1 MLTIFFGAP
10 GILFYVYSLFVSCRR
25 NALYLAC
32 CMQYCQH
39 RMDKKPLQS
48 NGNLILY
55 SERGLSST
63 EVERALN
70 VFLKSSETISIVVR
84 KHREGS

>member
-1 MLTIFFGAP
+1 
-10 GILFYVYSLFVSCRR
+10 
-25 NALYLAC
+25 
-32 CMQYCQH
+32 
-39 RMDKKPLQS
+39 MDKKHIQS
-48 NGNLILY
+48 DGNLILY

-84 KHREGS
+84 KHQEGS